1 MKKKE
6 NLSLNFGFQGIKTEQ
21 FATFPDRYNAK
32 KVTGLST
39 TLEFKV
45 NTFSGLVGC
54 FIQFDFIQGKNVFI
68 TIEVSCH
75 FLIEENSFN
84 LLKDTQKKQ
93 VKIPKDFLT
102 HLAILSVGTA
112 RGVLFSK
119 TEGTIFSTFILPTI
133 NLQEMINEDAIF
145 DLE

>member
-1 MKKKE
+1 
-6 NLSLNFGFQGIKTEQ
+6 L
-21 FATFPDRYNAK
+21 D
-32 KVTGLST
+32 
-39 TLEFKV
+39 
-45 NTFSGLVGC
+45 
-54 FIQFDFIQGKNVFI
+54 
-68 TIEVSCH
+68 